1 MANLYLR
8 LVLTNNF
15 LVEAGAPWVDA
26 HGVTLPAHIGAIF
39 YRAESTSSY
48 TEKDEETGDV
58 VEIVDVTPPHYEVW
72 GKPVKGG
79 DWEKAGE
86 TLCRRVPS
94 TSVLYAEEIWPLD
107 QAARI
112 VSERLSSLEDSEEAD
127 DDDDEGGDP
136 TAPDP
141 YAPPVEELPPLT
153 PMVPEG
159 GVQS

>member
-26 HGVTLPAHIGAIF
+26 HGKTLPANIGAIF

-48 TEKDEETGDV
+48 SEKDAETGDV

-79 DWEKAGE
+79 DWELAGE

-94 TSVLYAEEIWPLD
+94 SSVLYAEEIWPLD
-107 QAARI
+107 QAARV
-112 VSERLSSLEDSEEAD
+112 VSERLASLEDSEEEE
-127 DDDDEGGDP
+127 DEEEEEEP
-136 TAPDP
+136 PQPQAADP
-141 YAPPVEELPPLT
+141 YAQPATELPPFT
-153 PMVPEG
+153 PG
-159 GVQS
+159 DGVSS